1 MEIERKYRIDRF
13 PGDAEGWPL
22 VKEAVVCQGYLA
34 TSPTVRIRSAEIA
47 YPERKTSYTLTFKGE
62 GTLVRQEIEMPL
74 QEDTFLQLRELLPAP
89 MIRKD
94 YRVYTLPD
102 GHRLECSLVDG
113 DEPDGF
119 YYAEVEFGSVEES
132 EAFTPPAFL
141 GPEATEDP
149 SFSMSEY
156 WLTKTKKQA
165 ASAADKKTV

>member
-1 MEIERKYRIDRF
+1 M
-13 PGDAEGWPL
+13 
-22 VKEAVVCQGYLA
+22 
-34 TSPTVRIRSAEIA
+34 
-47 YPERKTSYTLTFKGE
+47 
-62 GTLVRQEIEMPL
+62 RQEIEMPL

-94 YRVYTLPD
+94 YRVYALPD